1 MKKQTRKNLEYLIKN
16 LSTIKIKGLV
26 ESLEK
31 NEITIKSTEYQLTKK
46 LSLTSSE
53 VEIVKMFLMN
63 LKILVN

>member
-16 LSTIKIKGLV
+16 LSTIKIKDLV

-53 VEIVKMFLMN
+53 VEIVKDVFN
-63 LKILVN
+63 